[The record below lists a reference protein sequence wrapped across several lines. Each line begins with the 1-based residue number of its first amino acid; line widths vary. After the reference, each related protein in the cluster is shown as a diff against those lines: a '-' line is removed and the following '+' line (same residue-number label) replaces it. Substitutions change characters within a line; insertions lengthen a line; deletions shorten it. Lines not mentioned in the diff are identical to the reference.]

1 MADAVKVCSADLLT
15 SLPRSWGLR
24 ATLEEGSR
32 LLLDSL
38 VSQGQRQR
46 EPGSGFGLIL
56 RGFQCLRPWGPSLL
70 SLLPRRLQAPTS
82 DLEMVT
88 QLPALVQANFPE

>member
-1 MADAVKVCSADLLT
+1 MADALKVCSADLLT

-38 VSQGQRQR
+38 VSKVR
-46 EPGSGFGLIL
+46 GSENRTGLRFWSHPEGI
-56 RGFQCLRPWGPSLL
+56 P
-70 SLLPRRLQAPTS
+70 APTPLGS
-82 DLEMVT
+82 
-88 QLPALVQANFPE
+88 QPALTAAP

>member
-1 MADAVKVCSADLLT
+1 MFLLEVATGGVVPGERRWGKEGGGGHSVADALKVCSADLLT

-38 VSQGQRQR
+38 VSKVR
-46 EPGSGFGLIL
+46 GSEN
-56 RGFQCLRPWGPSLL
+56 R
-70 SLLPRRLQAPTS
+70 AP
-82 DLEMVT
+82 V
-88 QLPALVQANFPE
+88 LVSS